1 MVASLPGRSQCKQ
14 MSSVWYGLQDH
25 HPEKHRAVG
34 HAHPLTN
41 LAPHVP
47 FFLSVSISLTCTHNT
62 HLHMNADFSN
72 TEQPYLQPQCLAQCL
87 QYMRWSVVCPTL
99 GDPMDCSTPGLPVHR
114 QLPELAQTHVHRAGD
129 AIQPSHPLSSP
140 SPAFNL

>member
-1 MVASLPGRSQCKQ
+1 MVASLPCRSQCKQ
-14 MSSVWYGLQDH
+14 TSSVWYGLQDH
-25 HPEKHRAVG
+25 HPEKHRAAG

-47 FFLSVSISLTCTHNT
+47 FFLSVSISLRCTHNT

-72 TEQPYLQPQCLAQCL
+72 TEQPYLQSQCLAQCL
-87 QYMRWSVVCPTL
+87 QYIRRSVVCPTL

-114 QLPELAQTHVHRAGD
+114 QLPELAQTHVHWTGD

-140 SPAFNL
+140 SPAFSL